1 MQRTTYEDHMRFM
14 EDTLKRIDNNE
25 VGMDELETLATQFA
39 ESRRFCAERLTRI
52 ETALQEALQVGETQP
67 QPQLG

>member
-1 MQRTTYEDHMRFM
+1 MQRTTYEEHMRFM

-39 ESRRFCAERLTRI
+39 ESRQFCAERLTRI
-52 ETALQEALQVGETQP
+52 ETALQDTLQINEPQSQP
-67 QPQLG
+67 G

>member
-1 MQRTTYEDHMRFM
+1 MKRDTYEEHMHFM
-14 EDTLKRIDNNE
+14 EETLKRIDNNE

-52 ETALQEALQVGETQP
+52 ETALQDTLQVGEQP
-67 QPQLG
+67 VPAG